1 MNGKVVFDS
10 NPVIDLFKGKV
21 DLEQLRYET
30 TGKEQC
36 VSVITRMELLAFP
49 EITPDEEDRINLF
62 LDKRE
67 VIPIN
72 DEIEKLAIIFRRRTR
87 NKLPDSLIA
96 ATAIV
101 LGATLITRDD
111 RLLKTKFSGLNMV
124 SVSIE

>member
-21 DLEQLRYET
+21 DLEKLRYEI

-49 EITPDEEDRINLF
+49 EITPDEEYRINQF
-62 LDKRE
+62 LGKRE

-72 DEIEKLAIIFRRRTR
+72 DEIEKLAITFRRRTR

-101 LGATLITRDD
+101 LGATLVTRDD
-111 RLLKTKFSGLNMV
+111 RLLKTKFPGLNMV